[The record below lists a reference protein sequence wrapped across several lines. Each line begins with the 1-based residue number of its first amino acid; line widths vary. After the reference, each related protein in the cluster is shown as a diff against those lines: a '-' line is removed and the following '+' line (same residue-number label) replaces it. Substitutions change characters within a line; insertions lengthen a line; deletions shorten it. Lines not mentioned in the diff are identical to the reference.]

1 MSSKQVVATHRTIK
15 QTFKRCQDF
24 EHMLLTSDLD
34 LALDDKYLELDKI
47 TKRVGRLAR
56 RVTATSVAAAAT
68 TTTTTK
74 EEGYTE

>member
-1 MSSKQVVATHRTIK
+1 MNSKRVVATNHTIK
-15 QTFKRCQDF
+15 QMFKRCQDF

-34 LALDDKYLELDKI
+34 LALDDKYLELDKT

-56 RVTATSVAAAAT
+56 RVTASIAAAT

-74 EEGYTE
+74 KE

>member
-1 MSSKQVVATHRTIK
+1 MNSKQVVATNRTIR
-15 QTFKRCQDF
+15 QVFKRCQDF

-56 RVTATSVAAAAT
+56 RVTASVAAE
-68 TTTTTK
+68 TTTTK
-74 EEGYTE
+74 KE

>member
-15 QTFKRCQDF
+15 QMFKRCQDF

-34 LALDDKYLELDKI
+34 LALDDKYLELDKT

-56 RVTATSVAAAAT
+56 RVTASVAAAAAT
-68 TTTTTK
+68 TTTIKK
-74 EEGYTE
+74 E